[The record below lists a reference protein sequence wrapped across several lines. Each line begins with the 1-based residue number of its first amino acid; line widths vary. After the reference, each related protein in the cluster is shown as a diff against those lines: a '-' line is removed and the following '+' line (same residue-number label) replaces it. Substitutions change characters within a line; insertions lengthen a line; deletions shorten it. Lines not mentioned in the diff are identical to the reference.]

1 MIPYWFMFFIPAI
14 LAFVAQPVT
23 ARNLDGTI
31 RGSFDVIWIILS
43 IVIALIIGYRFE
55 VGGDWFSYLQ
65 HFNFMETQSYAYALS
80 KSELSHWLINK
91 VMFDLGLGLTGV
103 NFLYGLIFS
112 TGIVA
117 FARVQPRPWL
127 VIASA
132 MPYLIIVVAMGYSRQ
147 AVALGFVLIGLIGLR
162 RGRFI
167 RFSLW
172 VLIGATFHNSSVFL
186 IPVAGLDVNRNRIQ
200 AIAVVG
206 LLSAVGYEFFL
217 VDKLTQFVDVYVDQ
231 RLTSSQGALIRL
243 SMNAIAAIAFLNYR
257 RIFSITAAER
267 RLWSLISI
275 IAIAMLVAYF
285 LTELSTALDRM
296 ALYIIPLQLVTAAH
310 LPDALGSYGRKNT
323 GGVFVVLVYFFVIQF
338 VWLNFATHAKY
349 WLPFKMGIAQ

>member
-103 NFLYGLIFS
+103 NLLYGLIFS
-112 TGIVA
+112 IGVTA

-132 MPYLIIVVAMGYSRQ
+132 MPYLIIVVAMGY
-147 AVALGFVLIGLIGLR
+147 
-162 RGRFI
+162 
-167 RFSLW
+167 
-172 VLIGATFHNSSVFL
+172 
-186 IPVAGLDVNRNRIQ
+186 
-200 AIAVVG
+200 
-206 LLSAVGYEFFL
+206 
-217 VDKLTQFVDVYVDQ
+217 
-231 RLTSSQGALIRL
+231 
-243 SMNAIAAIAFLNYR
+243 
-257 RIFSITAAER
+257 
-267 RLWSLISI
+267 
-275 IAIAMLVAYF
+275 
-285 LTELSTALDRM
+285 
-296 ALYIIPLQLVTAAH
+296 
-310 LPDALGSYGRKNT
+310 
-323 GGVFVVLVYFFVIQF
+323 
-338 VWLNFATHAKY
+338 
-349 WLPFKMGIAQ
+349 